1 MSKKK
6 DKQSSN
12 EPPIDYQIESKNLQ
26 YTITLR
32 ELEIE
37 DLKKDNQNKANYLSN
52 LEDDIKDLRNA
63 CINQYKLDKELKEYK
78 AKCDHLERE
87 VEKLNED
94 IINNHKKFEEE
105 KRQIENNFNNQ
116 INQLKLTIDAYS
128 QKVEMAN
135 QLIIDK
141 ENLMKEIEELKK
153 EKDDIIFNHKE
164 TMREKEIKNE
174 IKFSNLKKKMMDNI
188 NQTQS
193 KVTEL
198 NIQYMDVSTK
208 LTLLQNHQL
217 LIQLEYQSQQ
227 IDELTSKKESLEK
240 KVFELNRDIDIHKEV
255 ELSLAEKNKK
265 LSLENQKL
273 KNKKLENEKNENNE
287 SKSIQNSSFNINN
300 MSLGFDENNSI
311 NTNFNR
317 LKSLERKVILL
328 DKKLS
333 QKTKDFNTLKDNFEF
348 IETKLKNYE
357 KKYSG
362 LFNFFE
368 ESLHLFFEDE
378 EIKNNKEIYVNIE
391 SLQKCDFTIFTK
403 EEKYSILVILMK
415 YLLPLINS
423 NENSNFGNINLKFH
437 NNTNKKFIE
446 EMENKKYEIKNASSE
461 RSKKHKKIINY
472 SQTSIESLPSIQN
485 NRSLTLNINNNPSG
499 MIYENE
505 SK

>member
-1 MSKKK
+1 
-6 DKQSSN
+6 
-12 EPPIDYQIESKNLQ
+12 
-26 YTITLR
+26 
-32 ELEIE
+32 
-37 DLKKDNQNKANYLSN
+37 
-52 LEDDIKDLRNA
+52 
-63 CINQYKLDKELKEYK
+63 
-78 AKCDHLERE
+78 
-87 VEKLNED
+87 
-94 IINNHKKFEEE
+94 
-105 KRQIENNFNNQ
+105 
-116 INQLKLTIDAYS
+116 
-128 QKVEMAN
+128 
-135 QLIIDK
+135 
-141 ENLMKEIEELKK
+141 
-153 EKDDIIFNHKE
+153 
-164 TMREKEIKNE
+164 
-174 IKFSNLKKKMMDNI
+174 MMDNI

-287 SKSIQNSSFNINN
+287 SKSIQNSSSNINN

>member
-6 DKQSSN
+6 DKQNSN

-273 KNKKLENEKNENNE
+273 KNKKLENEKM
-287 SKSIQNSSFNINN
+287 KI
-300 MSLGFDENNSI
+300 M
-311 NTNFNR
+311 
-317 LKSLERKVILL
+317 KVKVYKIHLLILIICLL
-328 DKKLS
+328 D
-333 QKTKDFNTLKDNFEF
+333 
-348 IETKLKNYE
+348 
-357 KKYSG
+357 
-362 LFNFFE
+362 
-368 ESLHLFFEDE
+368 
-378 EIKNNKEIYVNIE
+378 
-391 SLQKCDFTIFTK
+391 
-403 EEKYSILVILMK
+403 LMK
-415 YLLPLINS
+415 
-423 NENSNFGNINLKFH
+423 
-437 NNTNKKFIE
+437 
-446 EMENKKYEIKNASSE
+446 
-461 RSKKHKKIINY
+461 II
-472 SQTSIESLPSIQN
+472 Q
-485 NRSLTLNINNNPSG
+485 
-499 MIYENE
+499 
-505 SK
+505 